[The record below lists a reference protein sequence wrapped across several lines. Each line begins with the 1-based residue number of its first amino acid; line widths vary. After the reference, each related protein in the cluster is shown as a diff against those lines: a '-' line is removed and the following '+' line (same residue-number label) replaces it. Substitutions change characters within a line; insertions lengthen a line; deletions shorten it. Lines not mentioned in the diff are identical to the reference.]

1 LERFVNISVGARS
14 EAAVP
19 LADGVPD
26 LLSRATASDILARVL
41 LVQLTNSV
49 RVALSLPVRTELHK
63 IHGKLYN

>member
-1 LERFVNISVGARS
+1 
-14 EAAVP
+14 
-19 LADGVPD
+19 
-26 LLSRATASDILARVL
+26 LARVL

>member
-1 LERFVNISVGARS
+1 MERFINISAGARN
-14 EAAVP
+14 EGVDP
-19 LADGVPD
+19 LAGGVPD